1 MLQNKLRIQL
11 NMQND
16 KCQIAYLTKYPKWRI
31 QIAYLAKYA
40 KQQMPNCIFS

>member
-16 KCQIAYLTKYPKWRI
+16 KCQIAYLTKYPKWR
-31 QIAYLAKYA
+31 
-40 KQQMPNCIFS
+40 MPNCVFSQTCKIANAELHI